1 MLESL
6 SIKEENIIKG
16 IKNLFRV
23 KKELNCNAIKVIGNL
38 FRHKKKLKQ
47 LMVEYLEVLR
57 IFLSIKK
64 KKIITNQ

>member
-6 SIKEENIIKG
+6 SIKEENIIKV

-23 KKELNCNAIKVIGNL
+23 KKELNCNAIKVIRNL